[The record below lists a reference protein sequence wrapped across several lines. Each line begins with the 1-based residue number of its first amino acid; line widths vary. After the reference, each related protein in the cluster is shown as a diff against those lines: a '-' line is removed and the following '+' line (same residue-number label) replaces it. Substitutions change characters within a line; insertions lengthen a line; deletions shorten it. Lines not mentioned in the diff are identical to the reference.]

1 MAHHHAEASKIRRNV
16 RTASRYMPVAIKRL
30 EGKSLIG
37 NPFWEGLIG
46 SGQCP
51 QEIANHHGELD
62 YVSGGSFSAS
72 SRIGS

>member
-1 MAHHHAEASKIRRNV
+1 
-16 RTASRYMPVAIKRL
+16 MPIAIKRL

-51 QEIANHHGELD
+51 KKIANHHGELD

>member
-1 MAHHHAEASKIRRNV
+1 
-16 RTASRYMPVAIKRL
+16 MPVAIKRL